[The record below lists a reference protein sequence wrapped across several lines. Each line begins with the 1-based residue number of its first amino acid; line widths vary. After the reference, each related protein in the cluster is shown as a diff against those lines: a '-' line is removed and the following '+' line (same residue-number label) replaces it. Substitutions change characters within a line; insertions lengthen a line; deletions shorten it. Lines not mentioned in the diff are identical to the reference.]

1 MFTLMTCE
9 ELLGPELIDILKELF
24 MILRIAAPIL
34 TVVLISKDI
43 IVATAAGKEDD
54 MKKAQKNM
62 IKRLIILVVIMF
74 LPTIVG
80 VILGLISA
88 SGGGSYTTCGIG

>member
-9 ELLGPELIDILKELF
+9 ELLGSELIDIIKTGF
-24 MILRIAAPIL
+24 IALRIAAPIL
-34 TVVLISKDI
+34 TVLLISKDI

-74 LPTIVG
+74 IPTIVNI
-80 VILGLISA
+80 ILGLYAS
-88 SGGGSYTTCGIG
+88 SGGGTYTTCGLG

>member
-9 ELLGPELIDILKELF
+9 QLIGPELKQILKEAF
-24 MILRIAAPIL
+24 SIIRIAAPIL
-34 TVVLISKDI
+34 AVVLIGKDI
-43 IVATAAGKEDD
+43 VVAVASGKEDD

-74 LPTIVG
+74 IPTIVNI
-80 VILGLISA
+80 ILSLIAS
-88 SGGGSYTTCGIG
+88 SGGQAYTNCGIG